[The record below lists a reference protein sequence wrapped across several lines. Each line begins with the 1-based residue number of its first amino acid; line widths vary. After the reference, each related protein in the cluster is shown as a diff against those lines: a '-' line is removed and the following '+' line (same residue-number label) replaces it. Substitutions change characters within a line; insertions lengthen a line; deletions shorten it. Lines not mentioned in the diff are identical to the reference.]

1 MRHQNIGQKLK
12 VKLFAKQE
20 PRTSL
25 GSLVTK
31 ENLKI
36 QHFWGNGVQNTIV
49 RNVRFLDT
57 KTSVVFY

>member
-12 VKLFAKQE
+12 VKPFAKQE
-20 PRTSL
+20 SRTSL

-31 ENLKI
+31 EMLKI
-36 QHFWGNGVQNTIV
+36 QHFGVTVFKIQLL

-57 KTSVVFY
+57 KTRLVFY